1 MPPESRPGPDSP
13 PTDELA
19 CAEAALQVL
28 QQVLHTIGRQ
38 DKAKQ
43 TPCPGYDVK
52 KTNRAFAQLNHGPRR
67 HGRRGILTAC
77 GH

>member
-52 KTNRAFAQLNHGPRR
+52 KN
-67 HGRRGILTAC
+67 
-77 GH
+77 